1 MISATKLKELCK
13 QSGTTAVDLGPKI
26 ARGGL
31 SAEKATAAI
40 RNWQRGLMRP
50 LPRKE
55 DVAKLAEAL
64 GVEAVELT
72 DWHSCYHYAPMSAR
86 KVRLVADL
94 VSGRDVQEALDILK
108 FTRKRAATMVNQ
120 VLKAA
125 IADAD
130 EQQADVDRLYIR
142 EARVDGAGVRLGT
155 KRFEEK
161 DRGRAYEIKQRACH
175 IHLTLTQR

>member
-1 MISATKLKELCK
+1 MISSTKLKELCK
-13 QSGTTAVDLGPKI
+13 ETKTSAADLARKI

-31 SAEKATAAI
+31 SASNAATAI

-55 DVAKLAEAL
+55 DVQKLAEAL
-64 GVEAVELT
+64 GVEASELS

-94 VSGRDVQEALDILK
+94 VSGRDVQDALDVLK

-130 EQQADVDRLYIR
+130 EQQADVDRLYIL
-142 EARVDGAGVRLGT
+142 EARVDDAGVRLGT
-155 KRFEEK
+155 KRFQEK
-161 DRGRAYEIKQRACH
+161 DRGRAYEVKQKACH

>member
-13 QSGTTAVDLGPKI
+13 QTGTSAKDLGAKI

-31 SAEKATAAI
+31 TAANAAAAVK
-40 RNWQRGLMRP
+40 NWQRGLMRP
-50 LPRKE
+50 SPRKE
-55 DVAKLAEAL
+55 DVQKLAEAL
-64 GVEAVELT
+64 GVEANELT

-94 VSGRDVQEALDILK
+94 VSGRDVQEALDVLK

-142 EARVDGAGVRLGT
+142 EARVDDAGRRLGT
-155 KRFEEK
+155 KGFEEK

-175 IHLTLTQR
+175 IHLTLTQK

>member
-1 MISATKLKELCK
+1 MISSTKLKTLCK
-13 QSGTTAVDLGPKI
+13 QNGTTAIDLAAKV

-31 SAEKATAAI
+31 SAKQAASAI
-40 RNWQRGLMRP
+40 RNWERGLMRP

-55 DVAKLAEAL
+55 DVQKLAEAL
-64 GVEAVELT
+64 GVEAAELT

-94 VSGRDVQEALDILK
+94 VAGRDVQEALDVLK
-108 FTRKRAATMVNQ
+108 FTRKRAATMVSQ

-130 EQQADVDRLYIR
+130 EQQADVERLYIR
-142 EARVDGAGVRLGT
+142 EARVDDAGVRVGT

>member
-1 MISATKLKELCK
+1 MISATKLKQLCK
-13 QSGTTAVDLGPKI
+13 QNGTTVNDLAQKI

-31 SAEKATAAI
+31 SAEKAASAI
-40 RNWQRGLMRP
+40 RNWGRGLMRP
-50 LPRKE
+50 SPRKE
-55 DVAKLAEAL
+55 DVQRLAEAL
-64 GVEAVELT
+64 GVEAAELT
-72 DWHSCYHYAPMSAR
+72 DWHSCCHYAPMSAR
-86 KVRLVADL
+86 KVRLVTAL
-94 VSGRDVQEALDILK
+94 VAGRDVQEALDVLK

-142 EARVDGAGVRLGT
+142 EARVDDAGVRLGT

-161 DRGRAYEIKQRACH
+161 DRGRAYEIRQRACH
-175 IHLTLTQR
+175 IHVILTQR

>member
-1 MISATKLKELCK
+1 MISATKLKELCTEN
-13 QSGTTAVDLGPKI
+13 GTTVNDLAQKV

-31 SAEKATAAI
+31 SAEKAASAI
-40 RNWQRGLMRP
+40 RNWQHGLMKP

-55 DVAKLAEAL
+55 DVQRLAEAL
-64 GVEAVELT
+64 GVDVTELT

-94 VSGRDVQEALDILK
+94 VAGRDVQDALDVLK
-108 FTRKRAATMVNQ
+108 FTRKRAATMINQ

-142 EARVDGAGVRLGT
+142 EARVDDAGIRLGT
-155 KRFEEK
+155 KRFQEK

>member
-13 QSGTTAVDLGPKI
+13 QNGTSVNDLGQKI

-31 SAEKATAAI
+31 SASKAASAI

-55 DVAKLAEAL
+55 DVQKLAEAL
-64 GVEAVELT
+64 GVEAAELT
-72 DWHSCYHYAPMSAR
+72 DWHSCYQYAPMSAR

-94 VSGRDVQEALDILK
+94 VSGRDVQEALDVLK

-142 EARVDGAGVRLGT
+142 EARVDDAGRRLGT
-155 KRFEEK
+155 KAFEEK